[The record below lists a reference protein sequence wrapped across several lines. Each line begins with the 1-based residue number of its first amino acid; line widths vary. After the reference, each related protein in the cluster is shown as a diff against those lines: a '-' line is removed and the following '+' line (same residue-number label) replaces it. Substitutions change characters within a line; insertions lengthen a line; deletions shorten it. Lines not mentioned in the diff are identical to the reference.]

1 MITETSAITIN
12 EATAALTMIDVGI
25 KTLGLK
31 ILDWPGGFTA
41 IESLCRKLE
50 AIQQTEKV

>member
-1 MITETSAITIN
+1 MITETSAITTD

-31 ILDWPGGFTA
+31 ILNWPGGFTA
-41 IESLCRKLE
+41 IESLSRKLE

>member
-1 MITETSAITIN
+1 MITETSAITID